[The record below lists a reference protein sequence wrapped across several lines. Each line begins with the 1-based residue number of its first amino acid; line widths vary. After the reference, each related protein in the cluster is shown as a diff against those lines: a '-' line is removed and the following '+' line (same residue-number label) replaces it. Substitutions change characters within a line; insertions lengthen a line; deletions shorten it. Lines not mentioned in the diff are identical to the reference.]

1 MSMPVWFQVAL
12 KITVSAATL
21 LLLIYQIDTIRKF
34 WKTNIADK
42 PSKITLYIIIALVL
56 VAGALNVWIDPVLED
71 YNLAIAIADEM
82 QITYDFFSTVFVQLM
97 FLTTLESILSVK
109 MQLKFVRDAEVQ
121 TQQQFDERKK
131 KQNSRFNFLL
141 IAVGVIDFVL
151 LIFVC
156 INDYHHTSQEDVK
169 LPSGVE
175 FVFQVTTMLSLI
187 GYFGLGG
194 LSKIWFRDRT
204 EVRLK

>member
-1 MSMPVWFQVAL
+1 
-12 KITVSAATL
+12 
-21 LLLIYQIDTIRKF
+21 
-34 WKTNIADK
+34 
-42 PSKITLYIIIALVL
+42 VL

-82 QITYDFFSTVFVQLM
+82 QITFDFFSTVFVQLM

-109 MQLKFVRDAEVQ
+109 MQLRFVRDAEVQ

-131 KQNSRFNFLL
+131 KQNSRFNILL
-141 IAVGVIDFVL
+141 IAVGVIDFIL

-156 INDYHHTSQEDVK
+156 IEDYHHTSHGDVR
-169 LPSGVE
+169 LPTGVE
-175 FVFQVTTMLSLI
+175 FVFQITTMLSLI

-194 LSKIWFRDRT
+194 LSKLWFRDRS

>member
-1 MSMPVWFQVAL
+1 MPVWFQVTL

-56 VAGALNVWIDPVLED
+56 VAGALNVWIDPALED
-71 YNLAIAIADEM
+71 YNLAIALSDEM
-82 QITYDFFSTVFVQLM
+82 QITFDFFSTVFVQLM

-121 TQQQFDERKK
+121 TQQQFDERRK
-131 KQNSRFNFLL
+131 KQNSRFNLLL
-141 IAVGVIDFVL
+141 ITVGVIDFIL
-151 LIFVC
+151 LMFVC
-156 INDYHHTSQEDVK
+156 IEDYHHKSHGDVH
-169 LPSGVE
+169 LPTGVE

-194 LSKIWFRDRT
+194 LMQCWFRDRS